1 MDDDKPPRTDGF
13 SWPPHNFQL
22 ASWALYLSFVGTF
35 YALFLIALDDT
46 ARIVAGTVYGVIA
59 VITLAGAMAATGTNP
74 ADPLIFATAPP
85 AGAVLHHCYRCNKS
99 VQPSSKHCTICRKCV
114 DVFDRESFGAHCWW
128 RAPRSGCPTAPA
140 ARPGAARAHPCPS
153 PSPSTH
159 THTHTPLS
167 LDHCVWLNNCVG
179 KQNIVGFYTLL
190 AGAGALML
198 TQIAVGA
205 YAIYAFTTPL
215 FAQRLATYY
224 PSASPLGIFV
234 VLLAIWLIAI
244 AVEALVLQ
252 LLSFHSLLVLRD
264 LTTYDFI
271 VQRGQERQGIE
282 VVPGHGSSL
291 AIYCRGY
298 RKASPM
304 APQDHAAAAALQ
316 QQQQQH
322 PQDVGEVGLEL
333 RSYPQQLSEGVAAAM
348 GGGEAAAGTGAG
360 APAGDAAGV
369 GVGAGAGAAAA
380 AQQGQAP
387 APLPPK
393 VRVTEDPYADWI

>member
-1 MDDDKPPRTDGF
+1 MSP
-13 SWPPHNFQL
+13 
-22 ASWALYLSFVGTF
+22 AE
-35 YALFLIALDDT
+35 
-46 ARIVAGTVYGVIA
+46 ARRQRAKKA
-59 VITLAGAMAATGTNP
+59 RAAKKSQGCQ
-74 ADPLIFATAPP
+74 IAPP
-85 AGAVLHHCYRCNKS
+85 QAS
-99 VQPSSKHCTICRKCV
+99 
-114 DVFDRESFGAHCWW
+114 
-128 RAPRSGCPTAPA
+128 RAPLPALTPALPPPSPTRPA
-140 ARPGAARAHPCPS
+140 APPL
-153 PSPSTH
+153 
-159 THTHTPLS
+159 PLS

-291 AIYCRGY
+291 AIHCRGY
-298 RKASPM
+298 RKASPA
-304 APQDHAAAAALQ
+304 APQDHAASAALQ
-316 QQQQQH
+316 QQ

-333 RSYPQQLSEGVAAAM
+333 RSYPQQLSEGVTAAM
-348 GGGEAAAGTGAG
+348 GGGGEAAAGTGAG
-360 APAGDAAGV
+360 AAAGAAAGAGAPAGDAAGV
-369 GVGAGAGAAAA
+369 GAGAAAA
-380 AQQGQAP
+380 AQQAQAP
-387 APLPPK
+387 APLPR